1 MITLA
6 QTYTAINAG
15 NTSSFLASGGTAPYA
30 YGVPPNGAGG
40 TIDPVA
46 GLYTAPATVGRSP
59 QTLFDT
65 IQVTDSLGATTTAK
79 ILVGHIFQL
88 FCDVIQTYMNLPVGR
103 VYMWDQKIMQPTDEK
118 LFIPIYNLNPR
129 PFANTTKFRQNFAM
143 TGLNQIQTTVI
154 NATMQIEVKS
164 RSTEAFDRKEEV
176 IQALHSYYSL
186 SQQEK
191 NGFKIFEVPEDV
203 VNLSEIDGAA
213 IPYRFAITTKIQY
226 RNTKVTPVPYYDT
239 YQVTQVTEGT

>member
-1 MITLA
+1 MSVSLT
-6 QTYTAINAG
+6 QTYTAINPN
-15 NTSSFLASGGTAPYA
+15 NTSSFLANGGTAPYS
-30 YGVPPNGAGG
+30 YGVLPNGAGG

-46 GLYTAPATVGRSP
+46 GLYTAPSIVGRSP

-65 IQVTDSLGATTTAK
+65 IQVTDSLGATAVSK
-79 ILVGHIFQL
+79 ILVGTPFL
-88 FCDVIQTYMNLPVGR
+88 LLCDVIQTYMNLPVGR

-129 PFANTTKFRQNFAM
+129 AFANTTKFCPSVAGM
-143 TGLNQIQTTVI
+143 NQIQTTYI
-154 NATMQIEVKS
+154 NDHLQIEIKS

-176 IQALHSYYSL
+176 IEALHSYYSI

-226 RNTKVTPVPYYDT
+226 RKTKVTPVPYYDT
-239 YQVTQVTEGT
+239 FQVTQVTEGT